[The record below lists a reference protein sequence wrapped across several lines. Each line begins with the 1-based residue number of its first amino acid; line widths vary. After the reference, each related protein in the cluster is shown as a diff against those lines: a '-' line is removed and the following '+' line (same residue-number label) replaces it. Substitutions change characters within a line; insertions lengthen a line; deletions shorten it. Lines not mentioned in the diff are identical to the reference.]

1 MQSADITV
9 GLPASMQLPVP
20 DDFTDEFHRE
30 EMLSWRHYPD
40 DGVVGFLSLV
50 VGNVTK
56 IRETI
61 RELPFAERADVTRL
75 DETTCYVYVE
85 LPANGAIQGVFE
97 AVNDRHVVIVPP
109 VVYTDPETVH
119 LTVLGEPDA
128 LSGLLTE
135 FPDAVTVDVDRV
147 GDHQRPAGVL
157 AHRVTAR
164 QFDALETAWREG
176 YYEVPR
182 AGSLSDVA
190 DALDCSE
197 STASTLLR
205 NAESSLVRTALR
217 K

>member
-9 GLPASMQLPVP
+9 RLPASMQLPVP
-20 DDFTDEFHRE
+20 DDLTDGFHRE

-50 VGNVTK
+50 VGDVAG

-61 RELPFAERADVTRL
+61 RDLPSVERTDITRL
-75 DETTCYVYVE
+75 DDDTCYVYVE
-85 LPANGAIQGVFE
+85 LPADGAIQGVFG
-97 AVNDRHVVIVPP
+97 AITDRHVVIVPP

-128 LSGLLTE
+128 LSGLLSE

-147 GDHQRPAGVL
+147 GDHRRPAGLL

-205 NAESSLVRTALR
+205 NAESSLVGVALG